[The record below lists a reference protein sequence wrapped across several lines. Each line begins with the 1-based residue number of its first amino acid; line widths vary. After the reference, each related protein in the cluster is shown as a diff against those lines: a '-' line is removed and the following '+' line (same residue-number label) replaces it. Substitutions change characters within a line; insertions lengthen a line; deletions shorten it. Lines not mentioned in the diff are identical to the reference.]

1 MSDENQNGSDDGSG
15 SGDGQDSQDESFFG
29 KHGCLITVIGVLL
42 VGAALGLWGFV
53 SWLERG
59 G

>member
-1 MSDENQNGSDDGSG
+1 MSDENQNGGGDGG
-15 SGDGQDSQDESFFG
+15 GGGDGQDSQDQTFLG
-29 KHGCLITVIGVLL
+29 KHGCLITIIGVLL